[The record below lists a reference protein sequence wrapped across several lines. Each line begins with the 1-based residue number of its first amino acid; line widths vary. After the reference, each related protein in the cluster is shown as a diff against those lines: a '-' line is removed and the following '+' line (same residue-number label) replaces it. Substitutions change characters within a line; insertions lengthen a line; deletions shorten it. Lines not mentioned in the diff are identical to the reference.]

1 MKEGAL
7 CCVCEMS
14 LSVVRFREEMPERG
28 AGLLPKGRGVEEID
42 IELQ

>member
-7 CCVCEMS
+7 CCDWEMS

-28 AGLLPKGRGVEEID
+28 AGLLPKGRGVEEM
-42 IELQ
+42 ELQ